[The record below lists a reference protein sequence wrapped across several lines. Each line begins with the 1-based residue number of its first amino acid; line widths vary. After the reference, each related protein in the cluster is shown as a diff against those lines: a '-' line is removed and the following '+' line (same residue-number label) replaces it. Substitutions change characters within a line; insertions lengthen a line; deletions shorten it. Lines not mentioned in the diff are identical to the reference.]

1 MPLASLRAAGACHA
15 CHVLETQ
22 RRYGGSGVGFRHDL
36 TRGKVRSASSCFSPK
51 TIRSDHQQWRQGCH
65 RCTRCA
71 SVRRPLR
78 GTCVPHALLLAVHG
92 ADRARGDKGDR
103 KTIAAKV
110 RDRGDDLTYWGTTV
124 RRLAGPITTARL
136 ELVACARGRACD
148 SVANMRATPVML
160 TSKRGVR
167 MHMCRVSSNH

>member
-1 MPLASLRAAGACHA
+1 MQLASRRVAGACHA

-22 RRYGGSGVGFRHDL
+22 RHGGGSGVGFRHDL

-110 RDRGDDLTYWGTTV
+110 RDRGDDLTYWGVPRYERTTTSRTEYDSSV
-124 RRLAGPITTARL
+124 GASSVCQGSGISD
-136 ELVACARGRACD
+136 AC
-148 SVANMRATPVML
+148 
-160 TSKRGVR
+160 
-167 MHMCRVSSNH
+167 